1 MNATHALPPLLET
14 GLALLLFLPTFAIIA
29 GLYLAFPRRP
39 RPRWRLAFDLFVV
52 LAAAAASAAAMSWG
66 FHIATG
72 VGGAIWRQLLATL
85 LAYAAFATVIVAGVV
100 VRGMLWRGLPIETV
114 PRTPARHSRAGGNPS

>member
-14 GLALLLFLPTFAIIA
+14 GLALVLFLPTFAIIA
-29 GLYLAFPRRP
+29 GLYFAFPRTP

-52 LAAAAASAAAMSWG
+52 LAAAAASAAAMAWG
-66 FHIATG
+66 FRIATG

-85 LAYAAFATVIVAGVV
+85 LAYAAFAAVIVAGLIARSV
-100 VRGMLWRGLPIETV
+100 LWR
-114 PRTPARHSRAGGNPS
+114 RSNPAESP

>member
-14 GLALLLFLPTFAIIA
+14 GLAMLLFLPTFAIIA
-29 GLYLAFPRRP
+29 GLYLAFPRVP
-39 RPRWRLAFDLFVV
+39 RPRWRLALDLFVV

-66 FHIATG
+66 FRIATG

-85 LAYAAFATVIVAGVV
+85 LAYAAFAVVIVAGLV
-100 VRGMLWRGLPIETV
+100 VRSALWRRV
-114 PRTPARHSRAGGNPS
+114 VRQH